1 MIILAANLLLQI
13 SFFII
18 VSSSNEYAKYLGG
31 DSTFSGI
38 VIGIP
43 TVFSGLA
50 LLPMMKFDHGHYK
63 LPLHVSCGA
72 SIVGHILYALAYKA
86 KFLYLILIGRIVSG
100 LAFSMWMYCKR
111 YCSDGRIV
119 GIRQRTTLAGCLVLG
134 QGLGMSAGPFFG
146 GLLTKV
152 GFANEVFNGYT
163 SPGWIMAGVWIAFW
177 ICVYVWFE
185 DVEDLPH
192 PSTSSI
198 HPSVARQMSVDS
210 SPGDNSSE
218 KYGSD
223 ETLVPLPQRTMS
235 SAQWGVVI
243 CMCWFAMTCFFILA
257 FAVRGR
263 QLHRTRG
270 NNDLPFLMMNLFLAR
285 RIQDRHI
292 LLTGVSIGV
301 IGLVTFTGLLAANR
315 ITYGSVFACWWLV
328 ALGFNLASTV
338 TVSLLSK
345 QLPQEW
351 NGRTSLAIQYSNYT
365 GRVSGAVWGGS
376 GFSVGMLNYAG
387 LEIAIA
393 GIGAILFMLFWKNLK
408 TKTG

>member
-1 MIILAANLLLQI
+1 
-13 SFFII
+13 
-18 VSSSNEYAKYLGG
+18 
-31 DSTFSGI
+31 
-38 VIGIP
+38 
-43 TVFSGLA
+43 
-50 LLPMMKFDHGHYK
+50 
-63 LPLHVSCGA
+63 
-72 SIVGHILYALAYKA
+72 
-86 KFLYLILIGRIVSG
+86 
-100 LAFSMWMYCKR
+100 
-111 YCSDGRIV
+111 
-119 GIRQRTTLAGCLVLG
+119 
-134 QGLGMSAGPFFG
+134 
-146 GLLTKV
+146 
-152 GFANEVFNGYT
+152 
-163 SPGWIMAGVWIAFW
+163 MAGVWIAFW

-192 PSTSSI
+192 ASI
-198 HPSVARQMSVDS
+198 HPAITRQMSVDS

-223 ETLVPLPQRTMS
+223 ETLVPLQQRTMS

-243 CMCWFAMTCFFILA
+243 CMCWFAMTCFFILGMSSVVPSCKA
-257 FAVRGR
+257 LSSIGAWESNIPVFTAGEHRL
-263 QLHRTRG
+263 QLSPFGAG
-270 NNDLPFLMMNLFLAR
+270 NFIALGGITTFPFLMMNLFLAR

-292 LLTGVSIGV
+292 LLAGVSIGA

-315 ITYGSVFACWWLV
+315 ITYGTVFACWWLV

-365 GRVSGAVWGGS
+365 GRVSGAIWGGS

-393 GIGAILFMLFWKNLK
+393 GIGTILFTLFWKNLK